1 MLWFTPGVL
10 CVWFTAMNDV
20 VVFVVVATAAVMVVV
35 LMLCFVDSIVVFQ
48 KDIFCKMDVVV
59 CIAV

>member
-48 KDIFCKMDVVV
+48 KYFFL
-59 CIAV
+59 

>member
-20 VVFVVVATAAVMVVV
+20 VVFVVVATLAVMVVV
-35 LMLCFVDSIVVFQ
+35 LMLCFVDGVVVFQ
-48 KDIFCKMDVVV
+48 KEHFCKTDVVV
-59 CIAV
+59 CFAV